1 MKNLKMLFKGLY
13 KFPGA
18 PLLVCVILG
27 LLLSLLVVS
36 VLQNY
41 SDARGRT
48 ELHIKLEKLQDYLSI
63 PAMRNRAIG
72 VASLLGLNEPLIKR
86 AAAGETG
93 LDTAEV
99 LHRLQ
104 IARKQFDFEGMY
116 VIDRQGLIIANDT
129 DGKKSTGSSVAF
141 RPYFQLAIKGQES
154 VYLAIGTNSDTRG
167 LFIAAPIYATSEKH
181 SAIIGVVAI
190 KISAEKPLSNLL
202 KEVGG
207 EALLISPQGVV
218 FAATRPEWQLRVTP
232 PLDEERLQEIR
243 ARQQFGLR
251 FERERPAELDFD
263 PSRHF
268 IELEGKRFI
277 AEQVAIDWNDSGGP
291 WLVVLMEDSE
301 LWLPES
307 RKLKIAGIIVFI
319 ASLMGFAIQQL
330 VNRTRRLNAS
340 LAGENEARTKA
351 QENIVAAAEERAL
364 IAKVTAELRHAQ
376 GYTELVQTFMHHAS
390 QLFGIGFGLFYVADN
405 TRQQLK
411 LVGGYGVAISELGKI
426 VPYGESLVGQCALEE
441 KALQINQPPADYIHI
456 ASGGGAAVP
465 KVILLHPLVLN
476 EKLVGVLELASFN
489 MLTAKQEKMLAEF
502 TATTAVIIEMIEQ
515 RQALELEFRRQ
526 QASEESLRHQA
537 SLQQALIDNIP
548 YPIFYKGPDCR
559 FLGFNRAYEK
569 TFDIKREFLI
579 GKKVLDLDYLPLDD
593 RTAYQQEDERVIA
606 EMAEVQ
612 REMLIPFADGELH
625 QTLYCVSGF
634 RLDDGQPGGLVG
646 MFIDF
651 TKHQEGLKNG

>member
-1 MKNLKMLFKGLY
+1 
-13 KFPGA
+13 
-18 PLLVCVILG
+18 
-27 LLLSLLVVS
+27 
-36 VLQNY
+36 
-41 SDARGRT
+41 
-48 ELHIKLEKLQDYLSI
+48 
-63 PAMRNRAIG
+63 
-72 VASLLGLNEPLIKR
+72 
-86 AAAGETG
+86 
-93 LDTAEV
+93 
-99 LHRLQ
+99 
-104 IARKQFDFEGMY
+104 
-116 VIDRQGLIIANDT
+116 
-129 DGKKSTGSSVAF
+129 
-141 RPYFQLAIKGQES
+141 LAIKGQES

>member
-1 MKNLKMLFKGLY
+1 
-13 KFPGA
+13 
-18 PLLVCVILG
+18 
-27 LLLSLLVVS
+27 
-36 VLQNY
+36 
-41 SDARGRT
+41 
-48 ELHIKLEKLQDYLSI
+48 
-63 PAMRNRAIG
+63 
-72 VASLLGLNEPLIKR
+72 
-86 AAAGETG
+86 
-93 LDTAEV
+93 
-99 LHRLQ
+99 LQ

-202 KEVGG
+202 NEVGG

-232 PLDEERLQEIR
+232 PLDEARLQEIR

-277 AEQVAIDWNDSGGP
+277 AERVAIDWNDSGGP
-291 WLVVLMEDSE
+291 WSVVLMEDSE

-319 ASLMGFAIQQL
+319 ASLMGFATQQL

-376 GYTELVQTFMHHAS
+376 GYTELVQIFMHHAS

-411 LVGGYGVAISELGKI
+411 LAGGYGVAISELGKI

-465 KVILLHPLVLN
+465 KVILLHPLLLN

-559 FLGFNRAYEK
+559 FLGFNRAYER

-593 RTAYQQEDERVIA
+593 RTAYQEEDERVIA